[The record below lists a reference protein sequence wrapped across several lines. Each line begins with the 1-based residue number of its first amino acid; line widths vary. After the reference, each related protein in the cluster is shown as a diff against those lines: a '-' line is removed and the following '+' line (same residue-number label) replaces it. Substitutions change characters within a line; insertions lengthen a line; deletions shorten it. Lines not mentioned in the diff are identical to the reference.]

1 MANGTSNLEK
11 QMETTTN
18 VAQTATGA
26 VTDSIA
32 ESSTNVTH
40 TTAIIEEPFPGNPPE
55 PSYWHKWKMPGVAIV
70 VVAVL
75 VLVRLWMKKE
85 ARNFAKESENKVLDD
100 ILAGIGQSGKDS
112 LREELSAML
121 AGTASPSNPLLA
133 SILRIEESFEKQSN
147 GQYLRRISI
156 LRRKEGSSGTLTKIE
171 SEVGWEY
178 LPDAV
183 RGEFIRS
190 RRDRVVRKIYESKE
204 GD

>member
-1 MANGTSNLEK
+1 MTSGTSNMEE
-11 QMETTTN
+11 QMETTTT

-40 TTAIIEEPFPGNPPE
+40 ATAIIAEPSHGNPPE
-55 PSYWHKWKMPGVAIV
+55 PSHWHKWKMPGVAIV

-75 VLVRLWMKKE
+75 VAVRLWMKKE

-156 LRRKEGSSGTLTKIE
+156 LRQKEGSSGTLTKIE